1 MKLILSFSLILL
13 LIVVGSLSFVNRV
26 RIMNENT
33 VEIEGSMDSIDIH
46 RHVQT
51 NFIKINR
58 LMIML
63 INEKDKDTINSYE
76 KEIQELIK
84 IDDKLLEKYASGSTG
99 WIGEEERLFEELV
112 NNIKEYRVTRE
123 VMSKL
128 IQEGKYEEAEEQR
141 KTNKD
146 MQPKINNLQEKIIKL
161 NADEG
166 NERKNQNNIS
176 YKKSLRLTLIGTL
189 LIMTIC
195 ISIGLY
201 LYRYIMKNLRDIDEF
216 GDRLVRAEFTRPIPI
231 DNKDEFGQ
239 ISEKLNAAQ
248 EATVVLVKTIIK
260 DTSDLSASSEELFAI
275 IEEMESRMDIINDS
289 THSIGVEMEE
299 TSAGTEEVAAS
310 IQEVEA
316 NMNILS
322 EKALDGK
329 IQADQ
334 YKDKALKI
342 QEDGRSAIKQTR
354 ELFTENQEKIL
365 IAIEEGRVVEDI
377 KIMADTI
384 ASISEQTNLLSLN
397 AAIEAARAGEAGKGF
412 AVVAD
417 EVRELAEE
425 SASTVASVMTTI
437 EKVQNAFENLSD
449 NSRQVLRFIEE
460 EVDTQFN
467 EYARVGEEYYNDAQF
482 MYDMSTEMAQM
493 SGEVD
498 ATINEV
504 SKAIVNIADK
514 TERSFTNTISIE
526 SNVEEALEGMKQI
539 SQTAEG
545 QSELAE
551 ELNEV
556 TSEFKL

>member
-1 MKLILSFSLILL
+1 MKLILSFSLILVL
-13 LIVVGSLSFVNRV
+13 VVVGSLSFVNRV

-33 VEIEGSMDSIDIH
+33 VEIEGSMESIDIH

-51 NFIKINR
+51 NFIKVNR
-58 LMIML
+58 LMLMIV
-63 INEKDKDTINSYE
+63 NEKDKNNINAYE
-76 KEIQELIK
+76 EEIQELIK
-84 IDDKLLEKYASGSTG
+84 TDDKLLEEYASGSTG
-99 WIGEEERLFEELV
+99 WIGGEEKLFEELV
-112 NNIKEYRVTRE
+112 NNLKEYRVTRE
-123 VMSKL
+123 AMVKL
-128 IQEGKYEEAEEQR
+128 IKDGNYEEAQEQR

-146 MQPKINNLQEKIIKL
+146 MQSRINKLQDEIIKL

-166 NERKNQNNIS
+166 NERKNQNNDG
-176 YKKSLRLTLIGTL
+176 YKKSLKITLTVTL
-189 LIMTIC
+189 LLMTTC
-195 ISIGLY
+195 ISIGSY
-201 LYRYIMKNLRDIDEF
+201 LYKYIMKNLKDIDEF
-216 GDRLVRAEFTRPIPI
+216 GDRLVRAEFTTPIQI
-231 DNKDEFGQ
+231 DNNDEFGQ
-239 ISEKLNAAQ
+239 ISEKLNTAQ

-275 IEEMESRMDIINDS
+275 IEEMESRINTINDN
-289 THSIGVEMEE
+289 THLIGIEMEE

-322 EKALDGK
+322 EKALDGRT
-329 IQADQ
+329 QADQ

-342 QEDGRSAIKQTR
+342 QDDGRLAINQTR

-425 SASTVASVMTTI
+425 SAETVASVMTTI
-437 EKVQNAFENLSD
+437 EKVQNAFKNLAD

-460 EVDTQFN
+460 EVDPQFN
-467 EYARVGEEYYNDAQF
+467 EYAKVGEEYYNDAQF

-526 SNVEEALEGMKQI
+526 SNVEEALEGMRQV
-539 SQTAEG
+539 SQTAES

-551 ELNEV
+551 ELNEI